1 MRPTRRI
8 VPSVLLLLL
17 SALGILIPLLAAA
30 GLIFWINQ
38 SAAES
43 SPLTN
48 LALLSGACLAVL
60 IALLNVPTLYYL
72 LRYLAGRQV
81 TVNHRSLLRP
91 AVVFG
96 MLWVLVLAA
105 GMAAS
110 NSEPYWSL
118 LAPLSVLG
126 VALPAWLL
134 VELGRRGL
142 ARTTALREWG
152 TLTIGLSAA
161 PFFIMLMEIILVI
174 AVVLVVLLLV
184 GFNSPLFEQLMALP
198 QQLDQT
204 SQGMEAL
211 ENLLSILFSEP
222 LITAAVFLIVGFIA
236 PLIEE
241 LIKPLAVWLL
251 LNRPLAEREGFMLG
265 LVSGGAFALLESAS
279 LVSQIDPTSWLP
291 AVALRSA
298 TAVLHI
304 GLSGMLGYG
313 ITYAWN
319 HKSIG
324 TAARYLF
331 SAVGLHGLWNAM
343 ALVSG
348 FSAISA
354 TSVALKITLTDI
366 LPLFF
371 MGLIFMLVVLMVN
384 RINRL
389 LRTQQSNP
397 QQNP

>member
-8 VPSVLLLLL
+8 MPSVLLLLL

-30 GLIFWINQ
+30 GLIIWMWRSPTEN
-38 SAAES
+38 S
-43 SPLTN
+43 SLAN
-48 LALLSGACLAVL
+48 LALLSGACLALL
-60 IALLNVPTLYYL
+60 IALLNVSALYYT
-72 LRYLAGRQV
+72 LRYLSGRQV
-81 TVNHRSLLRP
+81 SVYHRSLLRP
-91 AVVFG
+91 AIVFG
-96 MLWVLVLAA
+96 VLWVLILAA

-152 TLTIGLSAA
+152 TLTIGLSAT
-161 PFFIMLMEIILVI
+161 PLFIMLMEIILVMV
-174 AVVLVVLLLV
+174 VVLAVLLLV
-184 GFNSPLFEQLMALP
+184 GLNSPLLEQLIALP

-204 SQGMEAL
+204 SQGMQAL

-222 LITAAVFLIVGFIA
+222 LIAAAVFIIVGFIA

-265 LVSGGAFALLESAS
+265 LISGGAFALLESAS
-279 LVSQIDPTSWLP
+279 LVSQIDPASWLP
-291 AVALRSA
+291 AVALRTA

-319 HKSIG
+319 HKNAG

-331 SAVGLHGLWNAM
+331 SAVGLHGFWNAM

-354 TSVALKITLTDI
+354 TSDALKITLTDI

-371 MGLIFMLVVLMVN
+371 MGLIFMLVILMVN
-384 RINRL
+384 RINQL
-389 LRTQQSNP
+389 LRTQPSNP